1 MSDETKAQKLISIFV
16 CEKDVDIENF
26 LKSKAIQFEKLGKS
40 RTFFI
45 YDEDQDEFQVL
56 AYFTL
61 AIQVLKIPEGM
72 FSGNKIKKLD
82 GLSANMQG
90 SRITEFPSILIG
102 QLGKNEMYAGVIS
115 GSKVLEYCLA
125 TILEGQVR
133 LGGRIVMLECKDIP
147 YLISLYERF
156 GFNVLE
162 RDYQEGALLQMIK
175 ILEEDEIIE
184 PKKDV

>member
-1 MSDETKAQKLISIFV
+1 
-16 CEKDVDIENF
+16 
-26 LKSKAIQFEKLGKS
+26 
-40 RTFFI
+40 
-45 YDEDQDEFQVL
+45 
-56 AYFTL
+56 
-61 AIQVLKIPEGM
+61 
-72 FSGNKIKKLD
+72 
-82 GLSANMQG
+82 
-90 SRITEFPSILIG
+90 
-102 QLGKNEMYAGVIS
+102 MYAGVIS

>member
-1 MSDETKAQKLISIFV
+1 MSDEVKAQELISIFV
-16 CEKDVDIENF
+16 CKKDADIENF

-45 YDEDQDEFQVL
+45 YDENKDEFQIL

-72 FSGNKIKKLD
+72 LSGNKVKKLD
-82 GLSANMQG
+82 GLSANMRG

-102 QLGKNEMYAGVIS
+102 QLGKNEMHPRAIS
-115 GSKVLEYCLA
+115 GSEVLEYCLA
-125 TILEGQVR
+125 KIFEGQVR
-133 LGGRIVMLECKDIP
+133 LGGRIIMLECKDLP
-147 YLISLYERF
+147 YLVRLYGKF

-162 RDYQEGALLQMIK
+162 RDYAEGELIQMIK
-175 ILEEDEIIE
+175 ILEADEIIE
-184 PKKDV
+184 SKEEV